1 VLPDRSATS
10 GRNDRPQAIRSL
22 GVAATSSPSC
32 SAEEAEGEMAIINP
46 ETPTG
51 RLLRETA
58 NLLLSVVEAA
68 WSNDIPSPAKW
79 DLHRI
84 GTDAYLVQRDI
95 LDALGES
102 VEPTEPLLGNDIVAV
117 LEQAAHNLA
126 AIPQELLN
134 LDTERL
140 EARVFSLA
148 DRAERAFAL
157 RHAIRLG

>member
-32 SAEEAEGEMAIINP
+32 STEETEGEVAMINP

-51 RLLRETA
+51 RLLRKAA
-58 NLLLSVVEAA
+58 NLLHSVVEAA
-68 WSNDIPSPAKW
+68 WTNEIPSPAKW

-84 GTDAYLVQRDI
+84 GTEAYLVQRDI
-95 LDALGES
+95 LDALGQGA
-102 VEPTEPLLGNDIVAV
+102 EPTALLPGNDIAAA
-117 LEQAAHNLA
+117 LEQAAHTLA
-126 AIPQELLN
+126 AIPWESN
-134 LDTERL
+134 NPDTEWMH
-140 EARVFSLA
+140 ARVSSL
-148 DRAERAFAL
+148 AERAQRALAL

>member
-32 SAEEAEGEMAIINP
+32 STEETEGEVAMINP

-51 RLLRETA
+51 RMLRKAA
-58 NLLLSVVEAA
+58 NLLHSAVEAA
-68 WSNDIPSPAKW
+68 WTNEIPSSAKW

-84 GTDAYLVQRDI
+84 GTEAYLVQRDI
-95 LDALGES
+95 LDALGQGA
-102 VEPTEPLLGNDIVAV
+102 EPTALLPGNDIAAA
-117 LEQAAHNLA
+117 LEQAAHTLA
-126 AIPQELLN
+126 AIPWESN
-134 LDTERL
+134 NPDTEWMQ
-140 EARVFSLA
+140 ARVSSL
-148 DRAERAFAL
+148 AERAQRALAL